1 MKLATD
7 LPLRK
12 DQTVTAT
19 VPGGSGQPAATYTF
33 KPDASGQT
41 TADIDCEEHVGYLLD
56 TGNFYPADEK
66 DIGAGVA
73 ALALQAGAAQPAAQ
87 AAATG
92 DPAPAADAEN
102 AAAAGKAKKAGA
114 TKKAAAK

>member
-12 DQTVTAT
+12 DKTVTAT
-19 VPGGSGQPAATYTF
+19 VPDSAGQRAATYTF
-33 KPDASGQT
+33 TPDASGQT
-41 TADIDCEEHVGYLLD
+41 AADVDCEEHVGYLLD

-73 ALALQAGAAQPAAQ
+73 AVALQAGAPQSAPPAAEH
-87 AAATG
+87 
-92 DPAPAADAEN
+92 AET
-102 AAAAGKAKKAGA
+102 KAKKA
-114 TKKAAAK
+114 AK